1 VNSTQ
6 QYMVEEE
13 LEHYR
18 DGWISRRDF
27 LRRAVLLGAGA
38 AAATAMAASVTPARR
53 ARAAPAGQL
62 SPFHIPEGD
71 PGVVASWTSFM
82 SSDGVDIAAY
92 LARPAGTVGAPGTAQ
107 LPAVVVCHENQGAN
121 AHIRD
126 VARRFAR
133 QGYVALAPDLPS
145 RVGVR
150 TDLVAVEEVSAALGR
165 LDPAQNPQDLLAA
178 VEFLKAQP
186 VVDSRKLAATGYC
199 FGGGVTWRLATLSP
213 DLRAIAPFYGSNPPL
228 ADVEKIRAAVL
239 AVYGDLDERLNAGI
253 PDVEAAMAAA
263 GVQYRIS
270 IYPNSAHA
278 FHADHRPVYNPE
290 TAPQAWIETLTWF
303 AEHLGLPA
311 PMA

>member
-1 VNSTQ
+1 MNSTQ

-38 AAATAMAASVTPARR
+38 ATATAMAASVKPARR

-62 SPFHIPEGD
+62 SPFHVPED
-71 PGVVASWTSFM
+71 DVTVTASWTSFA
-82 SSDGVDIAAY
+82 STDGATIAAY
-92 LARPAGTVGAPGTAQ
+92 MAGPADAGTAR

-121 AHIRD
+121 FHIRD
-126 VARRFAR
+126 VARRFAK

-150 TDLVAVEEVSAALGR
+150 TDQVPQEEASAALGR
-165 LDPAQNPQDLLAA
+165 LDPAQNALDFVAA
-178 VEFLKAQP
+178 VDFLKAQP
-186 VVDSRKLAATGYC
+186 AVDARKLAATGYC
-199 FGGGVTWRLATLSP
+199 FGGGVIWRLATLSP
-213 DLRAIAPFYGSNPPL
+213 DLGAVAPFYGSNPPL
-228 ADVEKIRAAVL
+228 DDVTKIRAAVL
-239 AVYGDLDERLNAGI
+239 AVYAGLDERINAGI
-253 PDVEAAMAAA
+253 PEIEAAMAAA
-263 GVQYRIS
+263 AITYRIS

-290 TAPQAWIETLTWF
+290 TAPQAWMETLAWF
-303 AEHLGLPA
+303 AQYLGLPS
-311 PMA
+311 PTM